1 MPYTPLEYTALPAAN
16 VGHVLP
22 FEPVRHAGV
31 GHLSAIQ
38 APGVR
43 LAHQHSFA
51 DLPGMM
57 RMHSNMVYTG
67 PQKDE
72 KGQDM
77 PDPKP
82 APVVR
87 APALNRTFSHKLLE
101 TPYFTGHRS
110 PAVAAGY
117 ASSNPMN

>member
-1 MPYTPLEYTALPAAN
+1 
-16 VGHVLP
+16 
-22 FEPVRHAGV
+22 
-31 GHLSAIQ
+31 
-38 APGVR
+38 
-43 LAHQHSFA
+43 
-51 DLPGMM
+51 
-57 RMHSNMVYTG
+57 MVYTG

-72 KGQDM
+72 DGQEM

-110 PAVAAGY
+110 PAVGAGY
-117 ASSNPMN
+117 ASANPMNPMGYASPMAPVMAVNTASRAFGTLGHSQSMTHLRY